1 MKVFKYL
8 LLALIINSVN
18 SISYIRFNNKIKST
32 FHKDLKKNIKL
43 IYKKIKNKKY
53 LNINMTDNEIV
64 DHICMIII

>member
-1 MKVFKYL
+1 MKVFKYI

-18 SISYIRFNNKIKST
+18 SISYIKFNNKIKPT